1 MKTIFAVVLVAVVVV
16 AGVVWWKGYSRPATV
31 PFAAEPLDFARLEHE
46 YPLSI
51 AQRESLTPGRLAEY
65 SQEQV
70 DQIYGRLTAGPIP
83 DGPYDGDLFFPR
95 GTDGE
100 TRLGE
105 ILGGRLKARLAGL
118 GVRKTEA
125 LGRILWKGKMF
136 YRNERLLRNRVEDL
150 ALLAPLTGG
159 NTAGI
164 QKQSVNGRDTFL
176 LFPSR
181 LYCGQSLLDGR
192 RESVIID
199 YAFTDEL
206 PGYREDPD
214 SLGGRK
220 GLRIRDEI
228 RMVRPGFYLGRA
240 YMNRIFGLNFTLYN
254 ADAATAGRDAFRAG
268 RMDEDCTAP
277 GGAATPRAAGL

>member
-1 MKTIFAVVLVAVVVV
+1 MKTIFAVVLVAIVVV
-16 AGVVWWKGYSRPATV
+16 AGVVWWTGYSRPATV

-118 GVRKTEA
+118 GVRKAEA

-150 ALLAPLTGG
+150 AVLAPLTGG

-268 RMDEDCTAP
+268 RTDEDCTGP
-277 GGAATPRAAGL
+277 RGAASPRAAGL

>member
-1 MKTIFAVVLVAVVVV
+1 MMKTILALLLIVVLVV
-16 AGVVWWKGYSRPATV
+16 AGVWMWKRTARGVGV
-31 PFAAEPLDFARLEHE
+31 PFANEPLDLARIDHE

-51 AQRESLTPGRLAEY
+51 AQRESLTPERVAEY

-95 GTDGE
+95 GTDSE

-118 GVRKTEA
+118 GVRKTEG
-125 LGRILWKGKMF
+125 LGRVLWKGKVF
-136 YRNERLLRNRVEDL
+136 YRNERVLRNRIEDL

-159 NTAGI
+159 TTEGI

-176 LFPSR
+176 LFPAR

-199 YAFTDEL
+199 YSFNDEL
-206 PGYREDPD
+206 PGYREHPD
-214 SLGGRK
+214 ALGGRK

-254 ADAATAGRDAFRAG
+254 AEAAAAGRDDFRAG
-268 RMDEDCTAP
+268 RTTEDCEIGTQRAS
-277 GGAATPRAAGL
+277 AALR

>member
-1 MKTIFAVVLVAVVVV
+1 MKNIIAVVLVAIVVA
-16 AGVVWWKGYSRPATV
+16 AGVVWWKGYSRPAAV

-51 AQRESLTPGRLAEY
+51 PQRESLTPERLAEY

-150 ALLAPLTGG
+150 ALLTPLTGG

-268 RMDEDCTAP
+268 RTDEDCTG
-277 GGAATPRAAGL
+277 GGAASPRAAGL

>member
-1 MKTIFAVVLVAVVVV
+1 MKKLILVLAIVAV
-16 AGVVWWKGYSRPATV
+16 AIGVWWWSKRSPSATV
-31 PFAAEPLDFARLEHE
+31 RFAAEPLDFARLEHE
-46 YPLSI
+46 YSLS
-51 AQRESLTPGRLAEY
+51 REERQSLTPSRLAEY

-83 DGPYDGDLFFPR
+83 DGAYDGDLFFPR
-95 GTDGE
+95 GTDSE

-105 ILGGRLKARLAGL
+105 ILGGGLKARIAKL
-118 GVRKTEA
+118 GVRKTES
-125 LGRILWKGKMF
+125 LGRLLWKGKVF

-150 ALLAPLTGG
+150 TILAPLTGG
-159 NTAGI
+159 TIEGI

-176 LFPSR
+176 LFPAK

-206 PGYREDPD
+206 PGYREHPD
-214 SLGGRK
+214 ALGGRL

-254 ADAATAGRDAFRAG
+254 ADAAAAGDQAFRAG
-268 RMDEDCTAP
+268 QAVAEDCWP
-277 GGAATPRAAGL
+277 GTQLASR

>member
-1 MKTIFAVVLVAVVVV
+1 MKTILALLLIVVLVV
-16 AGVVWWKGYSRPATV
+16 AGVWVWKRSARGADVT
-31 PFAAEPLDFARLEHE
+31 FANEPLDFARIDHE
-46 YPLSI
+46 YPLST
-51 AQRESLTPGRLAEY
+51 AQRESLTPERIAEY

-95 GTDGE
+95 GTDSE

-105 ILGGRLKARLAGL
+105 ILGGRLKARLAGV
-118 GVRKTEA
+118 GVRKTEG
-125 LGRILWKGKMF
+125 LGRVLWKGKMF
-136 YRNERLLRNRVEDL
+136 YRNERVLRNRIEDL

-159 NTAGI
+159 TTEGI

-176 LFPSR
+176 LFPAK

-199 YAFTDEL
+199 YSFNHEL
-206 PGYREDPD
+206 PGYREHPD

-254 ADAATAGRDAFRAG
+254 AEAAAAGRDDFRAG
-268 RMDEDCTAP
+268 RTPEDCEVGTQRLS
-277 GGAATPRAAGL
+277 AALR